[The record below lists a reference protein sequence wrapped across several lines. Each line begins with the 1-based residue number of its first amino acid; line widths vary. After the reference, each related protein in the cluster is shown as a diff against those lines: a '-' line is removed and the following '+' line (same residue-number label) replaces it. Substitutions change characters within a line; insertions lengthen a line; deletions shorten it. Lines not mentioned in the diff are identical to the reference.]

1 MTILTNEN
9 ELVKIRE
16 AGKILKDV
24 FSLIKKKIK
33 PGVSTLA
40 LDKAAE
46 EKIKEVGAEPAFK
59 GYRGYP
65 ATICASLNE
74 VVVHGIPREDI
85 VLTDGDILSV
95 DIGVRKNG
103 YFTDAARTYAVG
115 IISSVARRLIEGTR
129 YCLDEG
135 IKRAVSGG
143 RVSDI
148 SNAIQLAAKERNLK
162 EVRMFVGHGVGRKLH
177 ESPEIPNWGEK
188 GKGPVL
194 REGLVLAIEPMIN
207 VGTRKVEIMSD
218 GWTAVTTDGKL
229 SAHFEDTII
238 VRPKKAEIIT

>member
-24 FSLIKKKIK
+24 FALIEKKIK

-40 LDKAAE
+40 LDRAAE
-46 EKIKEVGAEPAFK
+46 EMIKDVGAESAFK

-74 VVVHGIPREDI
+74 VVVHGIPRQDI

-95 DIGVRKNG
+95 DIGVKKNG

-115 IISSVARRLIEGTR
+115 VISSEARRLIEGTR

-135 IKRAVSGG
+135 IKKATSGG

-148 SNAIQLAAKERNLK
+148 SNAIQLAAKKLKFK
-162 EVRMFVGHGVGRKLH
+162 EVRMFVGHGIGRKLH
-177 ESPEIPNWGEK
+177 EAPEIPNWGEK
-188 GKGPVL
+188 GKGSL
-194 REGLVLAIEPMIN
+194 LKNGLVLAIEPMIN

>member
-24 FSLIKKKIK
+24 FSLIEKKIK
-33 PGVSTLA
+33 PGVSTLD
-40 LDKAAE
+40 LDIAAE
-46 EKIKEVGAEPAFK
+46 EMIGDTGAEPAFK

-65 ATICASLNE
+65 ATICASRNE
-74 VVVHGIPREDI
+74 VVVHGIPRENI
-85 VLTDGDILSV
+85 VLIEGDILSV

-115 IISSVARRLIEGTR
+115 VVSSEARRLIDGAKF
-129 YCLDEG
+129 CLDEG
-135 IKRAVSGG
+135 IKKAVSGA

-148 SNAIQLAAKERNLK
+148 SNAIQLAAKERKLK

-177 ESPEIPNWGEK
+177 EAPEIPNWGEK
-188 GKGPVL
+188 GKGSVL
-194 REGLVLAIEPMIN
+194 REGLVLAIEPMVNI
-207 VGTRKVEIMSD
+207 GTRKVKIMSD

-229 SAHFEDTII
+229 SAHFEDTI
-238 VRPKKAEIIT
+238 VVKPKKAEIIT

>member
-16 AGKILKDV
+16 AGNILKDV
-24 FSLIKKKIK
+24 FSLIEKNIK
-33 PGVSTLA
+33 PGLSTLE
-40 LDKAAE
+40 LDRAAE
-46 EKIKEVGAEPAFK
+46 AMIKDMGAEPAFK

-85 VLTDGDILSV
+85 VLSEGDILSV

-115 IISSVARRLIEGTR
+115 NISTEAKRLIEGTKF
-129 YCLDEG
+129 CLDEG
-135 IKRAVSGG
+135 IKKAVSGG

-148 SNAIQLAAKERNLK
+148 SNAIQLAAKKLKLK

-177 ESPEIPNWGEK
+177 EAPEVPNWGEK
-188 GKGPVL
+188 GRGPVL

-207 VGTRKVEIMSD
+207 IGTRKVEIMSD

-238 VRPKKAEIIT
+238 VKPKKAEIIT

>member
-24 FSLIKKKIK
+24 FSLIEKKIK
-33 PGVSTLA
+33 PGVSTLD
-40 LDKAAE
+40 LDTAAE
-46 EKIKEVGAEPAFK
+46 EMTRDMGAEPAFK

-65 ATICASLNE
+65 ATICASRNE

-85 VLTDGDILSV
+85 RLIEGDILSV

-103 YFTDAARTYAVG
+103 YYTDAARTYAVG
-115 IISSVARRLIEGTR
+115 VISSEARRLIDGTKF
-129 YCLDEG
+129 CLDEG
-135 IKRAVSGG
+135 IKKAVSGG

-148 SNAIQLAAKERNLK
+148 SNAIQLAAKERKLK

-177 ESPEIPNWGEK
+177 EAPEIPNWGEK

-194 REGLVLAIEPMIN
+194 REGLVLAIEPMVNI
-207 VGTRKVEIMSD
+207 GTRKVKIMSD

-238 VRPKKAEIIT
+238 VKPKKAEIIT